1 METQLHRLDSFSAV
15 GYSTYNTSIPVP
27 DLNDTEKKVVSQM
40 LDEIILQAAPTAKT
54 VPKYGV
60 RLLQLQRPGVWGS
73 LY

>member
-1 METQLHRLDSFSAV
+1 
-15 GYSTYNTSIPVP
+15 
-27 DLNDTEKKVVSQM
+27 M